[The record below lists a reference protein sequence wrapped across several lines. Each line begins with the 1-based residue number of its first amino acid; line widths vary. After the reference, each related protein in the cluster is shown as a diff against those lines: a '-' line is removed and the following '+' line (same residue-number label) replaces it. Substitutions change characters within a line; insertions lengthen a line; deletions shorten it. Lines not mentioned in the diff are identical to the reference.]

1 MYFLQNTFNNLF
13 LLLVFLTTTSVS
25 FSKENEKNLFEE
37 HQKIHNEILYLKNNN
52 NFSFEEPFV
61 IINPYKLSPLSA
73 YLIFNLEQTS
83 LIKIIINEMDKC
95 NTHYSIKS
103 LGNKYLIPLIGLK
116 EGYNQVKIIA
126 ETKDGNKLLNKIKI
140 KTENINHRLKFDIKI
155 NTKQSCKNEIIFVSP
170 TFPGQPGLNLMG
182 FNKSGQIL
190 WYLDHKKIGSSSSL
204 VVDKN
209 GYLLINSEELSKK
222 PYYFSS
228 YYKINLMGKIMQK
241 INNSGYGHHE
251 VIQLPNNNYL
261 ALVDNYKQD
270 TIEDRIVELNES
282 GKNLNSW
289 SLKKIL
295 KLTNYKAPDIYKFYA
310 MNNDDVMASKDWIH
324 LNALTL
330 DHNDGDFIVSSR
342 VLNAIIKIGYNDK
355 KIKWILTDPKQEWL
369 NDDLRKLL
377 LKPRK
382 KYQFNVYS
390 YGQHSIKYIDKGEL
404 IVFDNGLYSDLY
416 ERNIY
421 SYDKSYN
428 IRNNRSRGLIYK
440 IFKESKKFEAK
451 IILSKDSQYYS
462 SFLGS
467 ISKNKNSYLINY
479 GGILK
484 ENGNPSD
491 NIMKILFGESKKSKG
506 YSSIFQIINNKE
518 IFYAEITGEKVTT
531 TYRSKLFNIKELIE
545 NYVNQ

>member
-1 MYFLQNTFNNLF
+1 MYFLQNIIKNIF
-13 LLLVFLTTTSVS
+13 LLLICLTTTTVS
-25 FSKENEKNLFEE
+25 LSKESDKNLFEE
-37 HQKIHNEILYLKNNN
+37 HQKIHKEIMHLKYNN

-73 YLIFNLEQTS
+73 YLIFNLKEIS
-83 LIKIIINEMDKC
+83 LIKIIINENEKC
-95 NTHYSIKS
+95 STHYSIKS
-103 LGNKYLIPLIGLK
+103 IGKKYLIPLIGLK

-126 ETKDGNKLLNKIKI
+126 EAKDVGKLVKNIKI
-140 KTENINHRLKFDIKI
+140 KTENINNSLKI
-155 NTKQSCKNEIIFVSP
+155 NVKKNKNKVCTNENIFVSP
-170 TFPGQPGLNLMG
+170 TYPGQPGINLMG

-190 WYLDHKKIGSSSSL
+190 WFLDHKKIGSSNSL
-204 VVDKN
+204 FVDKN
-209 GYLLINSEELSKK
+209 GYLLINSEEYSKK

-228 YYKINLMGKIMQK
+228 YYKINLMGRIIKK

-261 ALVDNYKQD
+261 ALVDNYKQK
-270 TIEDRIVELNES
+270 TIEDRIVEFNES
-282 GKNLNSW
+282 GETINSW
-289 SLKKIL
+289 SLNKIM
-295 KLTNYKAPDIYKFYA
+295 KLTNYKAPDIYKYYA

-342 VLNAIIKIGYNDK
+342 VLNAIIKIGYKDK
-355 KIKWILTDPKQEWL
+355 KIKWILTDPKQEWI
-369 NDDLRKLL
+369 NEDLKKLL

-382 KYQFNVYS
+382 NYQFNVYS
-390 YGQHSIKYIDKGEL
+390 YGQHSIKYFDKGEL

-421 SYDKSYN
+421 SYDKTYN
-428 IRNNRSRGLIYK
+428 LKNNRSRGLSYK
-440 IFKESKKFEAK
+440 IFKKTKKFEVK
-451 IILSKDSQYYS
+451 IIHSKDSQYYS

-467 ISKNKNSYLINY
+467 ISKNNNDYLMNY

-491 NIMKILFGESKKSKG
+491 NIKKILFGESKKSKG
-506 YSSIFQIINNKE
+506 YSSIFQIKNKKE
-518 IFYAEITGEKVTT
+518 IFHAEIIGEKVTT
-531 TYRSKLFNIKELIE
+531 TYRSKLLNIKEMIE